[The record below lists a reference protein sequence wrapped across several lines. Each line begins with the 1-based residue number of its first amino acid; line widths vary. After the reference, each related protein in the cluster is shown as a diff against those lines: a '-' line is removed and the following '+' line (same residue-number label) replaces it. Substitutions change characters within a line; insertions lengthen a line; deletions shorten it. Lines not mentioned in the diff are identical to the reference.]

1 MIPINEAV
9 TISQWEHLVSVDI
22 YQACDNAECHQI
34 VNKGTMI
41 VLQDDKKSRGTGL
54 VCFAHLITRA
64 AKTLSINL
72 IVPQSV
78 DKQEID
84 SGDFGH
90 ECPFCNAL
98 TVSCKLCTHLTIN
111 KFHFH
116 VRSPLLEFVQTLF
129 CVESTVPVVIVSLSQ
144 R

>member
-1 MIPINEAV
+1 M
-9 TISQWEHLVSVDI
+9 SS
-22 YQACDNAECHQI
+22 I
-34 VNKGTMI
+34 VNKGTII
-41 VLQDDKKSRGTGL
+41 VLQEDKKSRGSGL
-54 VCFAHLITRA
+54 VCLAHLITRA

-78 DKQEID
+78 DKREID

-98 TVSCKLCTHLTIN
+98 TVSCELYTQLAIH

-116 VRSPLLEFVQTLF
+116 IRP
-129 CVESTVPVVIVSLSQ
+129 
-144 R
+144 